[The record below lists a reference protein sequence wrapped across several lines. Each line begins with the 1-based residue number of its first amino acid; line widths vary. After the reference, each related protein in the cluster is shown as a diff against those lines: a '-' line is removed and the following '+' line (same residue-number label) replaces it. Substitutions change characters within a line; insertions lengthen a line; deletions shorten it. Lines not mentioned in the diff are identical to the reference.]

1 MRKLIVVIIALI
13 VLARWTGTG
22 FCDDDDAANKTCAN
36 MAKIAELTMEKR
48 QQGADMVAMMAVIDS
63 MDHEGWKKVSR
74 EILIEAYKEP
84 EHMTE
89 KYKERAVRTFKNMTY
104 SSCLEA
110 AKHHSK

>member
-1 MRKLIVVIIALI
+1 MRKLIAVIA
-13 VLARWTGTG
+13 VLFVLTGWTGAG
-22 FCDDDDAANKTCAN
+22 FCDDDVANKTCGN